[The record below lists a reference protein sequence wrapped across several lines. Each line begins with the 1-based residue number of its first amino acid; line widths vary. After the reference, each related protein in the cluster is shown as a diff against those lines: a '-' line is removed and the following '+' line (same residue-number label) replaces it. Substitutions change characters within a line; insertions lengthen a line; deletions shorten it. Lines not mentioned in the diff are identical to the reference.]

1 MSAVLQRDEEEHI
14 EREEVNEEEEEQQEV
29 SLRGRRKSKSRN
41 EQKENSVSSPIGNGD
56 TTDSSR
62 AESESPKGRE
72 QEEYNELHQ
81 HYNGD
86 QVHVDALTLQ
96 QDGDLTSS
104 NRSVYFDQAQGLWKC
119 RHCSWTWTNLFG
131 NPGTFHNHNSREC
144 FPDMVISIKSLGPKG
159 SCFVFESKGTELT
172 DGDSCIENG
181 NQESFI
187 DENLILEVKKVDIQN
202 STTYEPNHQFTQNSV
217 KGSFSGF
224 NPSTLEDSSEGQN
237 AGLQFESKS
246 SEDSD
251 EIEEVD
257 QEGTDLDVERV
268 LKEQDT
274 HELYCPN
281 CHSCITR
288 RVILLR
294 RKRKVRKLKNKPK
307 HEKVETVD
315 PSNLIPKNVVDSS
328 NLVNN
333 SSTGSQTPEMMFMS
347 WKRSE
352 MYSDA

>member
-104 NRSVYFDQAQGLWKC
+104 NRSVYFDQAQ
-119 RHCSWTWTNLFG
+119 
-131 NPGTFHNHNSREC
+131 
-144 FPDMVISIKSLGPKG
+144 
-159 SCFVFESKGTELT
+159 GTELT